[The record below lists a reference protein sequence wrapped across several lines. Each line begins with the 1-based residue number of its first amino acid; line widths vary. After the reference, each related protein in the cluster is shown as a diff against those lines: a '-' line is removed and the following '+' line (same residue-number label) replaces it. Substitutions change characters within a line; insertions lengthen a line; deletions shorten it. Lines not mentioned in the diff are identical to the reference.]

1 VTGLDVRRVRGARP
15 QLQLL
20 NSGLS
25 TGFSVKTN
33 SSKWAKTQGRAFV
46 NFHWQSG
53 YGGFSVS
60 PADVE
65 QVAEYI
71 AQQETHH
78 RAVTFQE
85 EYRRLLES
93 HGIEFDER
101 DVWD

>member
-1 VTGLDVRRVRGARP
+1 MEE
-15 QLQLL
+15 
-20 NSGLS
+20 
-25 TGFSVKTN
+25 VKTN

-46 NFHWQSG
+46 NFYWQSG

-60 PADVE
+60 PGDVQ

-78 RAVTFQE
+78 RAVSFQE

-93 HGIEFDER
+93 YGIELDER
-101 DVWD
+101 YLWD